1 MAINIC
7 VGANAGGIAE
17 FGDKV
22 SAKSPLSATLLEK
35 RHVVSETLEQ
45 KLLSHVAY
53 HIQLCDSS

>member
-1 MAINIC
+1 MVINIC

-22 SAKSPLSATLLEK
+22 SAKSPLSAT
-35 RHVVSETLEQ
+35 RHVVSDTLEQ